1 MIINCLVVDD
11 EPVARQGLL
20 EHIREID
27 FLNPVG
33 DCKNA
38 MEASAWLQKETV
50 DLLFLDI
57 QMPKLTGIDFLRS
70 LPVQPLVIFTT
81 AYPQYAIEGYELDIV
96 DYLLKPISFNRF
108 LKAALKAQDKL
119 FLQRN
124 QSRQAVDDFFFVKSG
139 QKIEKIMLADI
150 LYLEGMSNYIIIHT
164 RQKKHISYLTFKGIQ
179 EQLPQD
185 RFIRTHKSYLVAV
198 GAIQSIDGNE
208 VLLETGRIPI
218 SKNYKDAVMTRI
230 EKNLFKR

>member
-20 EHIREID
+20 EHIKEID

-33 DCKNA
+33 ECKDA
-38 MEASAWLQKETV
+38 LEASALLQKEKV
-50 DLLFLDI
+50 DLVFLDI
-57 QMPKLTGIDFLRS
+57 QMPKLTGIDFLKS

-108 LKAALKAQDKL
+108 LKAALKAQDK
-119 FLQRN
+119 FYLQHK
-124 QSRQAVDDFFFVKSG
+124 QLQPAADDFFFVKSG
-139 QKIEKIMLADI
+139 QKIEKINFADI

-164 RQKKHISYLTFKGIQ
+164 QQKKHVSYLTFKGIQ
-179 EQLPQD
+179 EQLPKDQ
-185 RFIRTHKSYLVAV
+185 FIRTHKSFLVSV
-198 GAIQSIDGNE
+198 SAIQAIDGNE
-208 VLLETGRIPI
+208 VILETGKIPI
-218 SKNYKDAVMTRI
+218 SKNYKEGLMNRI